1 MPAQS
6 NIEVNVEDK
15 HYEKDEDK
23 KSEKDEDNWVT
34 HPLGWPEWVGD
45 PMGDI
50 WEKGSP
56 QWVGDP
62 MGDLGLCIP
71 TWGSIKKGSPQL
83 HTKRMQDTV
92 HGPHNRIDGS
102 LLSRQVSSTVI
113 SSWRHDSRENWRKRK
128 LEEEETGGRKKW
140 RKRKLVKEL
149 VKEDIDY
156 DNKVKIIGVTHPLG
170 SSQWLVHRNST
181 WPCWQ
186 P

>member
-1 MPAQS
+1 MKILDFFLKSS
-6 NIEVNVEDK
+6 NMLLVR
-15 HYEKDEDK
+15 
-23 KSEKDEDNWVT
+23 
-34 HPLGWPEWVGD
+34 
-45 PMGDI
+45 MR
-50 WEKGSP
+50 SP
-56 QWVGDP
+56 C
-62 MGDLGLCIP
+62 CIP

-92 HGPHNRIDGS
+92 HGPHNRIDVS

-186 P
+186 LPLNTIMRHSLYPCVIEQSDSFDLVVVGRGQPRGPWA